1 MVPVSASITSRTGA
15 YALAGQSYSRA
26 RSLLRHARERMGR
39 QAGCTRDRQWRQTVQ
54 SAARRFVGAAQ
65 SADVAIFYYSG
76 HAVQFNGV
84 NYLMP
89 VDAKVE
95 GEAEWSRSI
104 PRITSKFM
112 RLSAAATSSADDRV
126 LHSGPLPVYES

>member
-1 MVPVSASITSRTGA
+1 MRWLGNLTLGLVLCCVMHANAWADKRVALVIGNGA
-15 YALAGQSYSRA
+15 K
-26 RSLLRHARERMGR
+26 
-39 QAGCTRDRQWRQTVQ
+39 TVQ